1 VAVRGAD
8 PFHRLG
14 VTGETSIRLVLADV
28 DGTLVTKD
36 KILTERAVAATRSLR
51 AAGAEFAITSGR
63 PPRGMT
69 MLVEPLALTTPIA
82 GFNGG
87 VFVNPDLSVI
97 ETHTLDPGAARKAV
111 ELILEAGL
119 DAWLYTPDE
128 WLIRDPKAPHVD
140 REAWTVKFDAR
151 VVKDYG
157 DDDFDHAV
165 KIVGVSDDLGKVAA
179 CEKQAQE
186 ALGDSVSAARSQPYY
201 LDVTHPK
208 ANKGE
213 VIATL
218 SRLLGVK
225 PQEIATL
232 GDMPNDVLMFDRS
245 GFSVAMGN
253 ASDEVKA
260 KASAVTDS
268 YDDEGFA
275 KAIERLILPRVKPA
289 GAAAAEETR

>member
-1 VAVRGAD
+1 
-8 PFHRLG
+8 
-14 VTGETSIRLVLADV
+14 VTDAPSIRLVLADV

-36 KILTERAVAATRSLR
+36 KILTERAVAATKSLHE
-51 AAGAEFAITSGR
+51 AGADFAITSGR

-69 MLVEPLALTTPIA
+69 MLVAPLDLKTPIA

-87 VFVNPDLSVI
+87 VFVNPDMSVI
-97 ETHTLDPGAARKAV
+97 ETHTLDPDAARKAV
-111 ELILEAGL
+111 ALILEAGL

-128 WLIRDPKAPHVD
+128 WLIRDPKAPHVE

-151 VVKDYG
+151 VVKDFG
-157 DDDFDHAV
+157 DDDFDNAV
-165 KIVGVSDDLGKVAA
+165 KIVGVSDDLDKVAA

-186 ALGDSVSAARSQPYY
+186 TLGDSVSAARSQPYY

-218 SRLLGVK
+218 SRLMGVR
-225 PQEIATL
+225 PEEIATL
-232 GDMPNDVLMFDRS
+232 GDMPNDVLMFDKS

-275 KAIERLILPRVKPA
+275 KAIERLILPRVTSHRQEPA
-289 GAAAAEETR
+289 PAEARR